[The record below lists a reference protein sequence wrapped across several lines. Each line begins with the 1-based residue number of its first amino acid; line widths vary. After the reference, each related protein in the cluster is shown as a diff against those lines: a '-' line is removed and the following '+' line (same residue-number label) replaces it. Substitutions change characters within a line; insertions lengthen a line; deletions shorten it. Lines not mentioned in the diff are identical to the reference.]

1 MGLLKMNQNYNNSAN
16 KTTDL
21 NFEIENGMKTYF
33 KAKEKSRYLT
43 EDNRTILGNLEYFIS
58 SIPNNHPFKQVIN
71 NSINQY
77 YLRAKQAGEA
87 ENRNNADELRQT
99 GQVRALVK
107 QEETLPSRR
116 AAFINVAILIYG
128 SLNIGFILAIAL
140 LK

>member
-1 MGLLKMNQNYNNSAN
+1 MNGNNTNTPNNSES
-16 KTTDL
+16 L
-21 NFEIENGMKTYF
+21 NDAISRSMQVYF
-33 KAKEKSRYLT
+33 KAKENNRYLT
-43 EDNRTILGNLEYFIS
+43 EDNKILVSNTEYYIS

-71 NSINQY
+71 NEINNY
-77 YLRAKQAGEA
+77 YLKAKELGQT

-99 GQVRALVK
+99 GQTRALVK
-107 QEETLPSRR
+107 QEEVSPSRR